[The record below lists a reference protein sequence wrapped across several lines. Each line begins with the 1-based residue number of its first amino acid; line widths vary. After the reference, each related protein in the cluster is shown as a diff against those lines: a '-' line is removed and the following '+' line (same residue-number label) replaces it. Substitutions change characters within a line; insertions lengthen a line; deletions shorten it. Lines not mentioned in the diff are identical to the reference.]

1 LGIVAGTAIVS
12 FGIHNIHQQAN
23 ITEGGVLG
31 MILLLSH
38 WFNISPAVLSPA
50 LDILCYVL
58 AFRYISRDFIRLSI
72 IATISFAGFLK
83 LWGMLPLQLPGLLLH
98 PLIAALAGG
107 AFVGIG
113 VGMVIRQGGSCG
125 GDDALALSIS
135 KTFKWRTARAYLCTD
150 IIVLLLSL
158 SYIPFQR
165 IAFSMITVTIS
176 SFLVD
181 FVQNAGRREKIE
193 TTVKNI
199 SDRNSEACEK
209 SVNKCRINVYA
220 HQKNGSY

>member
-1 LGIVAGTAIVS
+1 
-12 FGIHNIHQQAN
+12 
-23 ITEGGVLG
+23 

-38 WFNISPAVLSPA
+38 WFNISPAVLSPV

-165 IAFSMITVTIS
+165 IAFSMITVTVS
-176 SFLVD
+176 SYLVD
-181 FVQNAGRREKIE
+181 FVQNAGRREGLE
-193 TTVKNI
+193 TTAKNI

-209 SVNKCRINVYA
+209 SENRCRINVYA

>member
-1 LGIVAGTAIVS
+1 
-12 FGIHNIHQQAN
+12 
-23 ITEGGVLG
+23 

-38 WFNISPAVLSPA
+38 WFNISPAVLSPV

-165 IAFSMITVTIS
+165 IAFSMITVTVS
-176 SFLVD
+176 SYLVD
-181 FVQNAGRREKIE
+181 FVQNAGRRERLE
-193 TTVKNI
+193 TTAKNI

-209 SVNKCRINVYA
+209 SENRCRINVYA

>member
-12 FGIHNIHQQAN
+12 FGIHNIHQQAD

-38 WFNISPAVLSPA
+38 WFNISPAVLSPV

-58 AFRYISRDFIRLSI
+58 AFRYISRDFIKLSI

-83 LWGMLPLQLPGLLLH
+83 LWGMLPLRLPGLLLH

-107 AFVGIG
+107 ALVGIG

-135 KTFKWRTARAYLCTD
+135 KTFKWRTAHAYLCTD

-165 IAFSMITVTIS
+165 IAFSMITVTVS

-181 FVQNAGRREKIE
+181 FVQNAGCREKLE
-193 TTVKNI
+193 TTMKNI

-209 SVNKCRINVYA
+209 SENKRKVNVYA
-220 HQKNGSY
+220 HQENGSY